1 MHSSSAAHR
10 LRVITSNLLKSIH
23 GFRLWTVRSAS
34 PISLKMMVLMVMLV
48 GIQVML
54 WGSSMATLGSRA
66 IAERLA
72 TQGIETQ
79 ANTMPVA
86 IAHSPITR
94 IEIPAAEIQTSVIG
108 VGALASSGSATGLVQ
123 MSRYAM
129 GYHTDSGLP
138 GQGKNIVF
146 SAVAGDYGRIM
157 AELDRV
163 VPGSTITLYE
173 GDVAYT
179 YTVVNQ
185 QLIARDVQSRH
196 SIETEIIEKTAQEQ
210 VTLITVWPP
219 TGANR
224 NTQYLVVTAKPTP

>member
-23 GFRLWTVRSAS
+23 GFRLWTVQSAS
-34 PISLKMMVLMVMLV
+34 PVSLKMMVVMVLLV
-48 GIQVML
+48 GIQVVM
-54 WGSSMATLGSRA
+54 WGTSMSTLGSRA

-72 TQGIETQ
+72 TQGIDAQT
-79 ANTMPVA
+79 NTKPVS
-86 IAHSPITR
+86 IAQSPITR
-94 IEIPAAEIQTSVIG
+94 IEIPAAGIQTSVIG
-108 VGALASSGSATGLVQ
+108 VEALASSGSHAGLVQ
-123 MSRYAM
+123 MTRYAM

-157 AELDRV
+157 SELDRV

-179 YTVVNQ
+179 YNVVSQ
-185 QLIARDVQSRH
+185 QVIARNMQSPN
-196 SIETEIIEKTAQEQ
+196 SIETGIIGQSSHEQ

-219 TGANR
+219 AGANR